1 MQSTLVR
8 ASSHTHLLP
17 LAQQSSTTR
26 LLCAK
31 TDSCTLKAAGVPKS
45 CTSCHCPCGQ
55 ASGEVIDTHE
65 QLLLGGRVH
74 IVSPLLLNKSREPTP
89 ANLPSSQAPR
99 LPMQHKRKGH
109 RVLFDRQL
117 AMSPAHPTGRAPGQI
132 LSSLATDPKAL
143 LPNKSTASPRPS
155 ATCPCHH

>member
-1 MQSTLVR
+1 MPVPTPTSCHLL
-8 ASSHTHLLP
+8 SLLP
-17 LAQQSSTTR
+17 LARESSTTR
-26 LLCAK
+26 LLRAK
-31 TDSCTLKAAGVPKS
+31 TDSRTLKAAGVPKS
-45 CTSCHCPCGQ
+45 CTSCHCPCSQ
-55 ASGEVIDTHE
+55 ASGEVIDMHE
-65 QLLLGGRVH
+65 GGRVH

-117 AMSPAHPTGRAPGQI
+117 ATSPAHPTGRAPGQI

-155 ATCPCHH
+155 PTCPCHH